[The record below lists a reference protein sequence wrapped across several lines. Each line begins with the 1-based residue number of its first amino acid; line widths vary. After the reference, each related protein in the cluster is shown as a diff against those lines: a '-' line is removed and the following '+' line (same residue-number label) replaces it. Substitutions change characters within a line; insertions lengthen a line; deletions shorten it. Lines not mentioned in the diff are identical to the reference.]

1 MQIDAFSKDDY
12 KSICKYLWTWN
23 YFNTLSMNFQVT
35 SRNMSD
41 AGYTCTLFQQIKSV
55 GVKNQQEILIRYRF
69 MKWYLI
75 LMEKNVANYEIRLS
89 TVPIKNM
96 KRIL

>member
-1 MQIDAFSKDDY
+1 M
-12 KSICKYLWTWN
+12 
-23 YFNTLSMNFQVT
+23 T
-35 SRNMSD
+35 SRNISD